1 MDHPQNADLLRPFD
15 LEAAKA
21 GAPVQILGHTP
32 IKMTYVAGPDSCGKY
47 IFTIP
52 DGRFTR
58 PESCEVER
66 LRMVPLAWLEGR
78 PVYKGDRLYSSF
90 FKKMFV
96 VGGVSCTDSDYL
108 TAPEINDR
116 ANTNISRCSWE
127 APKPKTEK
135 VRLLGTITVD
145 GFLRLVKEGS
155 TAHRNAIAGGLLRVP
170 GEDKEVEVVLAI
182 PGTRYMDPP
191 GGGDV
196 SLGEQVRRMAL
207 DLGAVTAQRNSLEG
221 ALELM
226 LERIPKPPNRNCSC
240 HISPPCNDCVDFG
253 GEREAFEV
261 AKEALASLNGE

>member
-21 GAPVQILGHTP
+21 GAPVQILGRTEP
-32 IKMTYVAGPDSCGKY
+32 KLIYVAGPDSAGKY

-58 PESCEVER
+58 PESCEVEE
-66 LRMVPLAWLEGR
+66 LRMVPLGWVEGR
-78 PVYKGDRLYSSF
+78 PVYRGDRLYSSF
-90 FKKMFV
+90 FDRMFV

-127 APKPKTEK
+127 APKPKPKTEK
-135 VRLLGTITVD
+135 VRLLGTITVN

-170 GEDKEVEVVLAI
+170 GEDKEVEV
-182 PGTRYMDPP
+182 
-191 GGGDV
+191 
-196 SLGEQVRRMAL
+196 
-207 DLGAVTAQRNSLEG
+207 
-221 ALELM
+221 EL
-226 LERIPKPPNRNCSC
+226 
-240 HISPPCNDCVDFG
+240 
-253 GEREAFEV
+253 
-261 AKEALASLNGE
+261 